1 MDFFFGLEG
10 VRAFIYM
17 FDMRMLIFLLGCAV
31 FCGLSALADGDLH
44 LLPQSD
50 KYPRA
55 ISYDYFPSRLH
66 AYVFRNWTSVKLEH
80 LANTID
86 ATPPCRLIETDLQYK
101 PLQTGWGL
109 FPTTGA
115 DSSARLKG

>member
-1 MDFFFGLEG
+1 MDFFLGLEG

-17 FDMRMLIFLLGCAV
+17 FDMRMLIFLLECAV

-86 ATPPCRLIETDLQYK
+86 ATP
-101 PLQTGWGL
+101 
-109 FPTTGA
+109 
-115 DSSARLKG
+115 